1 MTKEPVWLRSCLWLC
16 VLFFVLVWTPAV
28 FVGTGRHRFKYTLEP
43 QCFVV
48 LPSDEVKF
56 GPPGFTL
63 GFGVRDFQGVV
74 AKPVPL
80 DRQACLGRSP
90 GSPVKSAAWLGNK
103 TGQGCQLRFHT
114 DHHGPSGAHGA
125 EKLAVHTLPL
135 EPEAGVAD
143 PDGEHNCL
151 LFAHP
156 RASPWWRNEDV
167 CALQG
172 GWRGFKTYRA
182 DINASGCLA
191 IGGEWL
197 GGEEPVAPK
206 RLVQMTA
213 LTGPV
218 SAWLHVLLGSLYF
231 ILGMLQLENPGTG
244 NARRHRLVGWLYV
257 LVQVAMWV
265 PTWGVILSANKV

>member
-1 MTKEPVWLRSCLWLC
+1 MTKEPVWLRSCLWFC

-43 QCFVV
+43 QCFIV

-167 CALQG
+167 C
-172 GWRGFKTYRA
+172 
-182 DINASGCLA
+182 CLLYTSPSPRD
-191 IGGEWL
+191 GL
-197 GGEEPVAPK
+197 LSRMPS
-206 RLVQMTA
+206 
-213 LTGPV
+213 
-218 SAWLHVLLGSLYF
+218 SA
-231 ILGMLQLENPGTG
+231 
-244 NARRHRLVGWLYV
+244 
-257 LVQVAMWV
+257 
-265 PTWGVILSANKV
+265 